1 MTKLRDNFNKIVI
14 DLSGL
19 LHSSYQ
25 IGFVRGHD
33 YLNEPQVALIRTV
46 LNSRDGEA
54 VVREYENQLAALI
67 GPGRGVSFAAGRMA
81 FYAVLKA
88 LGVGSGD
95 EVILPG
101 FTCSVMPNAVWR
113 TGARPVFADIE
124 AGTFGSCASGIAAK
138 ITSRTKAVV
147 AQHSFGIP
155 CNIPEIVELCRKRGL
170 ALIEDCAITLDS
182 AYDGKKVGNWGDA
195 AIFSTDHSKPLN
207 TLVGGF
213 LYTRDEALSAK
224 VRTTCEAAPPL
235 SQDHQSRLFQQFLFE
250 RHYYR
255 PENYRRRLA
264 RQYLGALTK
273 KIWGAGRQPVF
284 MEKDYNKP
292 LPYDAE
298 AEYPYPAKMPPFLAR
313 LGLIELARWG
323 QERLRRKELLQDYLC
338 LTRGG
343 GWGHYLPRAYEN
355 RQVDIVPLRFVFTHP
370 EARKLTGKMSKFID
384 VSWTWFRS
392 PIICTDSIEA
402 FGYANGSCPRAEK
415 IGSEIINW
423 PCVVSQE
430 WRQQLLEDYKSLIGS
445 NL

>member
-1 MTKLRDNFNKIVI
+1 MANEYLHKALQ
-14 DLSGL
+14 DLSGWVQSPYRL
-19 LHSSYQ
+19 
-25 IGFVRGHD
+25 GFVRGHE
-33 YLNEPQVALIRTV
+33 YLAEREISQIRLG
-46 LNSRDGEA
+46 LNSRGGDE
-54 VVREYENQLAALI
+54 VVREYEHQLAALI

-81 FYAVLKA
+81 FYAVLQA

-124 AGTFGSCASGIAAK
+124 AETFGSGASGIVAQ

-155 CNIPEIVELCRKRGL
+155 CNIPEIVEVCRQRGL

-182 AYDGKKVGNWGDA
+182 AYDGRKVGNWGDA

-207 TLVGGF
+207 TLMGGF
-213 LYTRDEALSAK
+213 FYTRDEALSAK

-235 SQDHQSRLFQQFLFE
+235 SQEHQSRLFQQFLYE
-250 RHYYR
+250 RQYYQ
-255 PENYRRRLA
+255 PENYRHRLV
-264 RQYLGALTK
+264 RQYLGALAK
-273 KIWGAGRQPVF
+273 KLGGAGRQPVF
-284 MEKDYNKP
+284 LEKDYNKP
-292 LPYDAE
+292 LPNYAG
-298 AEYPYPAKMPPFLAR
+298 AEYPYPSKMPPFLAR

-323 QERLRRKELLQDYLC
+323 QESLRRKELLQDYLC

-370 EARKLTGKMSKFID
+370 EARKLTRRMARFID

-392 PIICTDSIEA
+392 PIICTDSSEA
-402 FGYANGSCPRAEK
+402 LGYAPGSCPEAER
-415 IGSEIINW
+415 IGPEIINW
-423 PCVVSQE
+423 PCVIAPE
-430 WRQQLLEDYKSLIGS
+430 WRQQLLEDYK
-445 NL
+445 NLLSAPV

>member
-1 MTKLRDNFNKIVI
+1 MAYEYLHRVWQ
-14 DLSGL
+14 DLSGWVQSPYRL
-19 LHSSYQ
+19 
-25 IGFVRGHD
+25 GFVRGHE
-33 YLNEPQVALIRTV
+33 YLTEREISPIRLV
-46 LNSRDGEA
+46 LNSRDGEE

-88 LGVGSGD
+88 LGVGSND

-124 AGTFGSCASGIAAK
+124 AETFGSCASGIVPK
-138 ITSRTKAVV
+138 ITTRTKAVV

-155 CNIPEIVELCRKRGL
+155 CNIPEIVEVCRKRGL

-182 AYDGKKVGNWGDA
+182 AYDEKKVGNWGDA

-207 TLVGGF
+207 TLMGGF
-213 LYTRDEALSAK
+213 FYTRDEALSEK
-224 VRTTCEAAPPL
+224 VRTTCEAAPQL

-250 RHYYR
+250 RQYYQ

-264 RQYLGALTK
+264 RQYLGALA
-273 KIWGAGRQPVF
+273 KIILGAGRKPVF
-284 MEKDYNKP
+284 LEQDFHNP
-292 LPYDAE
+292 LVHASRSI
-298 AEYPYPAKMPPFLAR
+298 YPYPAKMPPFLAR
-313 LGLIELARWG
+313 LGLMELARWG
-323 QERLRRKELLQDYLC
+323 QESLRRKELLKDYLC

-343 GWGHYLPRAYEN
+343 GLGHYLPKAYEN
-355 RQVDIVPLRFVFTHP
+355 RHLDIVPLRFVFTHP
-370 EARKLTGKMSKFID
+370 EAKKLTREMSRFID
-384 VSWTWFRS
+384 VSWTWFRR

-402 FGYANGSCPRAEK
+402 FGYANGSCPKAER

-423 PCVVSQE
+423 PCVISKE
-430 WRQQLLEDYKSLIGS
+430 WRQQLLENYKSLVSS

>member
-1 MTKLRDNFNKIVI
+1 MTKLRDSFHKIVM
-14 DLSGL
+14 DFSGS

-46 LNSRDGEA
+46 LNSGDGEE

-88 LGVGSGD
+88 LGVGSND

-124 AGTFGSCASGIAAK
+124 AETFGSCASGIVPK

-155 CNIPEIVELCRKRGL
+155 CNIPEIVEVCRKRGL

-182 AYDGKKVGNWGDA
+182 AYDEKKVGNWGDA

-213 LYTRDEALSAK
+213 FYTRDAALSAK
-224 VRTTCEAAPPL
+224 VRATCEAAPPL

-250 RHYYR
+250 RHHYR

-264 RQYLGALTK
+264 RQYLGALAK
-273 KIWGAGRQPVF
+273 KIWGAGRQAVF
-284 MEKDYNKP
+284 LEQDFHNP
-292 LPYDAE
+292 LVHATGSI
-298 AEYPYPAKMPPFLAR
+298 YPYPAQMPPFLAR
-313 LGLIELARWG
+313 LGLMELARWG
-323 QERLRRKELLQDYLC
+323 QESLSRKELLKDYLC
-338 LTRGG
+338 LTRGSG
-343 GWGHYLPRAYEN
+343 LGHYLPKAYEN
-355 RQVDIVPLRFVFTHP
+355 RHLDIVPLRFVFTHP
-370 EARKLTGKMSKFID
+370 EAKQLTREMSRFID
-384 VSWTWFRS
+384 VSWTWFRR

-402 FGYANGSCPRAEK
+402 FGYVNGSCPKAER

-423 PCVVSQE
+423 PCVISKE
-430 WRQQLLEDYKSLIGS
+430 WRQQLLENYKSLVSS

>member
-1 MTKLRDNFNKIVI
+1 MANKYLHRVWQ
-14 DLSGL
+14 DLSGWVQSPYRL
-19 LHSSYQ
+19 
-25 IGFVRGHD
+25 GFVRGHE
-33 YLNEPQVALIRTV
+33 YLTEREVSHIRLV
-46 LNSRDGEA
+46 LNSRDGEE

-88 LGVGSGD
+88 LGVGSND

-124 AGTFGSCASGIAAK
+124 AETFGSCASGIVPK

-155 CNIPEIVELCRKRGL
+155 CNIPEIVEVCRKRGI

-182 AYDGKKVGNWGDA
+182 AYDEKKVGNWGDA

-213 LYTRDEALSAK
+213 FYTRDETLSEK
-224 VRTTCEAAPPL
+224 VRTTCEAAPQL
-235 SQDHQSRLFQQFLFE
+235 SQDHQSRLFQQFLLE
-250 RHYYR
+250 RQYYQ

-264 RQYLGALTK
+264 LHYLRKLSK
-273 KIWGAGRQPVF
+273 KIWRTGNQPVF

-292 LPYDAE
+292 LPNYAE
-298 AEYPYPAKMPPFLAR
+298 AEYPYPAKMPPFLSR

-323 QERLRRKELLQDYLC
+323 QESLRRKELLKDYLC

-343 GWGHYLPRAYEN
+343 GLGHYLPKAYEN
-355 RQVDIVPLRFVFTHP
+355 RHLDIVPLRFVFTHP
-370 EARKLTGKMSKFID
+370 EAKKLTRKMSKFID
-384 VSWTWFRS
+384 VSWTWFRR

-402 FGYANGSCPRAEK
+402 FGYANGSCPKAER

-423 PCVVSQE
+423 PCVISKE
-430 WRQQLLEDYKSLIGS
+430 WRQLLLENYKNLVNS

>member
-1 MTKLRDNFNKIVI
+1 MASEYLHRVWQ
-14 DLSGL
+14 DLSGWVRSPYRL
-19 LHSSYQ
+19 
-25 IGFVRGHD
+25 GFARGHE
-33 YLNEPQVALIRTV
+33 YLTEGEIAPIRRV
-46 LNSRDGEA
+46 LNSREGDG

-81 FYAVLKA
+81 FYAVLQA

-124 AGTFGSCASGIAAK
+124 AETFGSGASGIAAQ

-155 CNIPEIVELCRKRGL
+155 CNIPEIVEVCRQRGL

-182 AYDGKKVGNWGDA
+182 AYDDRKVGNWGDA

-213 LYTRDEALSAK
+213 FYTRDGALSEK
-224 VRTTCEAAPPL
+224 VRTIWEAAPPL

-250 RHYYR
+250 RNYYR

-264 RQYLGALTK
+264 RQYLGALAK
-273 KIWGAGRQPVF
+273 KVGGAGRQPVF

-292 LPYDAE
+292 GPNYAE
-298 AEYPYPAKMPPFLAR
+298 AGYPYPAKMPPFLAR
-313 LGLIELARWG
+313 LGLMELARWG
-323 QERLRRKELLQDYLC
+323 QESLRRKELLQDYLC

-355 RQVDIVPLRFVFTHP
+355 RHMDIVPLRFVFTHP
-370 EARKLTGKMSKFID
+370 EAKKLTRRMARFID

-392 PIICTDSIEA
+392 PIICTDSSA
-402 FGYANGSCPRAEK
+402 ALGYAPGSCPKAER

-423 PCVVSQE
+423 PCVITPE
-430 WRQQLLEDYKSLIGS
+430 WRQPLLETYKSLVSS

>member
-1 MTKLRDNFNKIVI
+1 MAKLRDNFNKIVI

-124 AGTFGSCASGIAAK
+124 AETFGSCASGIAAK

-213 LYTRDEALSAK
+213 LLHPGRGALCKGADHLRGCTTVKPGPPIPAFSTISSRTALLSAGELPPPPGAPVSGSLNK
-224 VRTTCEAAPPL
+224 EDMGRREAAGFYGK
-235 SQDHQSRLFQQFLFE
+235 RL
-250 RHYYR
+250 
-255 PENYRRRLA
+255 
-264 RQYLGALTK
+264 
-273 KIWGAGRQPVF
+273 
-284 MEKDYNKP
+284 
-292 LPYDAE
+292 
-298 AEYPYPAKMPPFLAR
+298 
-313 LGLIELARWG
+313 
-323 QERLRRKELLQDYLC
+323 
-338 LTRGG
+338 
-343 GWGHYLPRAYEN
+343 
-355 RQVDIVPLRFVFTHP
+355 
-370 EARKLTGKMSKFID
+370 
-384 VSWTWFRS
+384 
-392 PIICTDSIEA
+392 
-402 FGYANGSCPRAEK
+402 
-415 IGSEIINW
+415 
-423 PCVVSQE
+423 
-430 WRQQLLEDYKSLIGS
+430 
-445 NL
+445 